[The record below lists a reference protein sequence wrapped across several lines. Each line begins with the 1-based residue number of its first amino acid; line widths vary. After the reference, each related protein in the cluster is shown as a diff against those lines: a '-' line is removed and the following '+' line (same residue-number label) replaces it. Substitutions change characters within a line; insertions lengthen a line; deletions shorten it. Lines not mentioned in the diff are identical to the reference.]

1 MSTEQIPRC
10 SKRPLELHLA
20 VVITKEIYDIVND
33 RIIIVKLTTGNTN
46 AVHIKIYL
54 VP

>member
-1 MSTEQIPRC
+1 MSTEQTPRC

-20 VVITKEIYDIVND
+20 VVITKEIYIIVND
-33 RIIIVKLTTGNTN
+33 RIIIVKLTTGDTN